1 MLCTTKHLRY
11 WSNRKQMNEID
22 NLKLMSVKSVLSCPT
37 VIVIIIAHVHYAVI
51 TIE

>member
-1 MLCTTKHLRY
+1 MLCPTKHLRY

-22 NLKLMSVKSVLSCPT
+22 NPELMSVKNVPSCPT
-37 VIVIIIAHVHYAVI
+37 GIVIIIAHVHYAVI